1 MILTLHTT
9 DKIVRIDITADQFS
23 RLRDPS
29 ITVEEIAAIATQCG
43 VDPAV
48 LIDYTAD
55 LKKTAQEM
63 MEIDGS
69 CDYSDHL

>member
-1 MILTLHTT
+1 MILTLHVC
-9 DKIVRIDITADQFS
+9 DRIVRIDITADQFA

-29 ITVEEIAAIATQCG
+29 ISPEEIATIATKCG

-55 LKKTAQEM
+55 LLKSAREM
-63 MEIDGS
+63 VEIDGS